1 MLKTI
6 YAAGILLSLFC
17 FTGCIKADKSE
28 KNCAAIQTVKITG
41 AQKQYYKGDE
51 IKLGSSAQPDAYFSW
66 HRAGMNEL
74 SSSTSLTID
83 YCDKSH
89 EDMYYLTVSNPDC
102 TTHHDSV
109 YISVINKPVEAPC
122 SPTNNTISFSSI
134 PGISFGAA
142 SWEFNNTWNRKLLRG
157 YQSYGYPDLNVYFHY
172 YWNSR
177 EPEDGEYSISSS
189 ITTSD
194 GDAYQVYITS
204 LYGGIYFQSHPG
216 KVYVKHVNGKI
227 QVTICSLTL
236 SGSNGGTSA
245 TTTVTGRLTAQ

>member
-6 YAAGILLSLFC
+6 YAAGMLLSLFC
-17 FTGCIKADKSE
+17 FTGCVKTDKSE
-28 KNCAAIQTVKITG
+28 QNCTTIQTVKITG

-51 IKLGSSAQPDAYFSW
+51 INLSVSAQPEAYFSW
-66 HRAGMNEL
+66 RRAGTNEL
-74 SSSTSLTID
+74 SMYSSLTIN

-89 EDMYYLTVSNPDC
+89 EGMYYLTVSYPGC
-102 TTHHDSV
+102 PTHYDSV

-122 SPTNNTISFSSI
+122 SPANNAISFSSL
-134 PGISFGAA
+134 PSISFSAA

-157 YQSYGYPDLNVYFHY
+157 YQSFGYPDLNVYFHY
-172 YWNSR
+172 YWNNR
-177 EPEDGEYSISSS
+177 EPEDGEYSISES

-204 LYGGIYFQSHPG
+204 LYSGIYFQSHPG

-227 QVTICSLTL
+227 QVTICNLTL
-236 SGSNGGTSA
+236 SGSNGGLSA
-245 TTTVTGRLTAQ
+245 TTTVEGKLTAQ